1 MTFSRAS
8 YRCVVRQSTAAS
20 RGVKTYSEIA
30 RAGCLEERTSTDD
43 CFVYAQRSTI
53 LKNDLQIGEET

>member
-8 YRCVVRQSTAAS
+8 YGCIVRQSTAAS

-30 RAGCLEERTSTDD
+30 RAGCFEERTSTDD
-43 CFVYAQRSTI
+43 CFVYAQPSAV
-53 LKNDLQIGEET
+53 LENDLKIGEET